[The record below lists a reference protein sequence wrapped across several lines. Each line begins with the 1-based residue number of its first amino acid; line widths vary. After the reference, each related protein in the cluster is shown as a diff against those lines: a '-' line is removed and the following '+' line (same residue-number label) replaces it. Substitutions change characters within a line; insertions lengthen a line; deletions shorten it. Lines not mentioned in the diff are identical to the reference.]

1 VIADRDDE
9 TAELTK
15 YLASSASGQV
25 SLMNWVQGIII
36 CDEITAPIAKKFAND
51 KTADWQITPS

>member
-1 VIADRDDE
+1 MMKTVVEKDAEINMKNEVIADRDDE

-25 SLMNWVQGIII
+25 SLMN
-36 CDEITAPIAKKFAND
+36 
-51 KTADWQITPS
+51 